1 MTITDILEQVKTLS
15 PQERDELVHQL
26 LAMRENTPVQR
37 AKLKTGA
44 EIVAMLEEMGPID
57 LIYPDIEDPVEWVKQ
72 IRRDQAQK
80 RDLDWG
86 SEE

>member
-26 LAMRENTPVQR
+26 LAMRDNTPVQA

-86 SEE
+86 NGE